1 VYHQRKRPFA
11 YPHQRKRPAARCST
25 NASVPRWY
33 GTADR
38 PTKPSRGG
46 TGPLTGQRNR
56 PAVVRDRSP
65 TNETVP
71 RCLGRRT
78 GLTQPVST
86 SLGRSRSHSLVRLR
100 APERPGAGH
109 TSRTIP
115 RAPRSWGRRTGI
127 DTTRVNLARRGGS
140 RSHGLVRLR
149 APGRRG
155 SGHTSRTIPRAPRSW
170 GRRTG
175 LTQPGSTSLGGGS
188 RSHGLVRLRA
198 PECPGT
204 GHTSRTIPRA
214 PRSWGR
220 RTGLTQPGSTSLGA
234 VEAGLMVWC
243 DFGRR
248 NARERA
254 TRVVPL
260 REHPLLRAVWYE
272 LSPATRTRVRAWRS
286 PEGGVV
292 RVVTRH
298 PPPAHRHRPPSTP
311 RPGTSAA
318 VLYRT
323 QRGVRNP
330 GRRGIRDRL
339 PAYFAPQEKDSSIL

>member
-175 LTQPGSTSLGGGS
+175 LTQPGSTSLG
-188 RSHGLVRLRA
+188 
-198 PECPGT
+198 
-204 GHTSRTIPRA
+204 
-214 PRSWGR
+214 
-220 RTGLTQPGSTSLGA
+220 A